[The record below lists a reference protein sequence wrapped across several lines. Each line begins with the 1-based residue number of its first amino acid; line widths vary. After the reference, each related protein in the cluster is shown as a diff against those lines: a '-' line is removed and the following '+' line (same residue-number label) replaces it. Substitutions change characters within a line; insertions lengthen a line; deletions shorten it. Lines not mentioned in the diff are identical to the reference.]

1 MIRGHILEYAPIL
14 FIVMVGLFAFLKLL
28 FINIYGLRED
38 PLGLYID
45 SFRIYSNQVI
55 KNTFYSK
62 LKKYYKTSN
71 SINSFFYAV
80 FALVWM
86 VYFLFKL
93 V

>member
-1 MIRGHILEYAPIL
+1 MIRAHILEYAPIF
-14 FIVMVGLFAFLKLL
+14 FIIMVGLFAFLKLL

-38 PLGLYID
+38 PLGLYLD

-62 LKKYYKTSN
+62 LKKYYRTSN
-71 SINSFFYAV
+71 SLNSIFYAAFTLLWLV
-80 FALVWM
+80 F
-86 VYFLFKL
+86 FLFKL

>member
-1 MIRGHILEYAPIL
+1 MIRAHIIQYAPVIFIIL
-14 FIVMVGLFAFLKLL
+14 VGLFAFLKLI

-45 SFRIYSNQVI
+45 SFRMYSSQVV
-55 KNTFYSK
+55 KNTFHNK

-71 SINSFFYAV
+71 SVNAVFYATFV
-80 FALVWM
+80 LLWM

-93 V
+93 L